1 MKKLIKILG
10 VSCTIAFAIDIIT
23 IILDLFEVVSKKAI
37 DTLTLI
43 MFTMLIIITIIMM
56 IIGERKEKMF

>member
-10 VSCTIAFAIDIIT
+10 ISATIAFAIDIIT

-43 MFTMLIIITIIMM
+43 MFAMFVIMFS
-56 IIGERKEKMF
+56 ILWHISYK